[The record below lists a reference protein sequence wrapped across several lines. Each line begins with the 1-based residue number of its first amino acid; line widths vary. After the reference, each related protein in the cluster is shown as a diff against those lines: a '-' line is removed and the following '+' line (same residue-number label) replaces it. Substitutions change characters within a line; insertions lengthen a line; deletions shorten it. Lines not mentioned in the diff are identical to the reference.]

1 MKYWIFLWAALLA
14 SRGVQAQD
22 SAYRAYIQQY
32 APLAIAEQQRSGV
45 PAAIKLAQGLLESGA
60 GTGDLTRRSNN
71 HFGIKCKNTWTG
83 QRAYH
88 DDDARGECFRA
99 YETAEASYRD
109 HSDFL
114 RANGRYAFLFSLPAD
129 DYRGWA
135 EGLKKAGYATNPRY
149 TAMLIKVIEENGLNQ
164 YTQAAMTGTDWA
176 ATLPQTP
183 ATSPA
188 PIAAAPAASPA
199 TAIPAVASQPAP
211 AADAGTSTYPEGYF
225 EINSCLVLYAKA
237 GSSLLALAS
246 NHALSLA
253 ELLEYNDMARTDILP
268 ADQLIFV
275 EKKKKKG
282 SKAYTEAAD
291 GQTLWH
297 ISQREGVQL
306 RLLQEYN
313 RLDAQRKLTA
323 GTRVYLQPGGTSS
336 HRSR

>member
-1 MKYWIFLWAALLA
+1 MKQWIFLMGMLLG
-14 SRGVQAQD
+14 SRGIEAQD

-83 QRAYH
+83 ERAYH

-99 YETAEASYRD
+99 YQTAEASYRD

-114 RANGRYAFLFSLPAD
+114 RGNARYAFLFQLPPD

-149 TAMLIKVIEENGLNQ
+149 AAMLIKVIEENGLHK
-164 YTQAAMTGTDWA
+164 YTQAAMTGTDGA
-176 ATLPQTP
+176 ATWPQTP
-183 ATSPA
+183 ASPLA
-188 PIAAAPAASPA
+188 PMAAGPAASPA
-199 TAIPAVASQPAP
+199 TTAQAEASQPEP
-211 AADAGTSTYPEGYF
+211 AADAGTAPYPEGYF
-225 EINSCLVLYAKA
+225 EINNCLVLYAKA
-237 GSSLLALAS
+237 GTSLLALAS
-246 NHALSLA
+246 SHALSLA
-253 ELLEYNDMARTDILP
+253 ELLAYNDMPRTDILP

-282 SKAYTEAAD
+282 SKAYTEAAE

-313 RLDAQRKLTA
+313 RLDAHRKLAA
-323 GTRVYLQPGGTSS
+323 GTKIYLQPGGGAG

>member
-1 MKYWIFLWAALLA
+1 MKNWILFLAMLFGSHGL
-14 SRGVQAQD
+14 QAQD
-22 SAYRAYIQQY
+22 SAYRAYIVQF

-83 QRAYH
+83 ERAYH

-114 RANGRYAFLFSLPAD
+114 RANGRYAFLFSLPPD

-149 TAMLIKVIEENGLNQ
+149 TAMLIKVIEENSLNQ

-176 ATLPQTP
+176 ATLPHTP
-183 ATSPA
+183 AATPTPMA
-188 PIAAAPAASPA
+188 TTPAASPA
-199 TAIPAVASQPAP
+199 TAVPAVAGQPAP
-211 AADAGTSTYPEGYF
+211 ATDAGNSTYPDGYF
-225 EINSCLVLYAKA
+225 EINNCLVLYAKA
-237 GSSLLALAS
+237 GSSLLALAT

-253 ELLEYNDMARTDILP
+253 ELLEYNDMTRTDILP

-275 EKKKKKG
+275 EKKKKKS
-282 SKAYTEAAD
+282 SKAYTEATE

-313 RLDAQRKLTA
+313 RLDAQRKLAA
-323 GTRVYLQPGGTSS
+323 GTKVYLQPGGNANY
-336 HRSR
+336 RSR